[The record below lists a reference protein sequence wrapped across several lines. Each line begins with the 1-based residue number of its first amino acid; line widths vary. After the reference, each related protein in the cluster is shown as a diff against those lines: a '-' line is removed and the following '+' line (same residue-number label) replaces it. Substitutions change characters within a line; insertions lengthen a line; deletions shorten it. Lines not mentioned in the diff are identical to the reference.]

1 MWNGAVIGA
10 QQGLSGRDNW
20 GCERDCVDCWLMYS
34 EWHEPCAPRRVNDT
48 VAEREIPFFSSLAC
62 CQVPMRHQGLNVLRK
77 VLWDRK
83 SDPAGRVPPN
93 WTKDR
98 NRGYVMTTKK
108 WPQVCP
114 RPKYFPPYTTV
125 SSLYNFKFINGDK
138 EVSVKRVKNMLS
150 LACYRWHVSSRC
162 NVGSVIA
169 MGEWGLHARLLKN
182 W

>member
-93 WTKDR
+93 WTEDR
-98 NRGYVMTTKK
+98 NRAGTVVTLWPQKSDHKFAPDQNIFPLTRQCHHCTISSSSMATKK
-108 WPQVCP
+108 WVSNASKTC
-114 RPKYFPPYTTV
+114 FP
-125 SSLYNFKFINGDK
+125 
-138 EVSVKRVKNMLS
+138 
-150 LACYRWHVSSRC
+150 
-162 NVGSVIA
+162 
-169 MGEWGLHARLLKN
+169 
-182 W
+182 